1 MKFAQILRG
10 SFLVALWLCI
20 VAAIVSGTR
29 IHFNNRILTAAVAQ
43 RVITVLTRPGL
54 GPYLDN
60 PHITVVTFLE
70 KYMV

>member
-1 MKFAQILRG
+1 MKFAQVWCG
-10 SFLVALWLCI
+10 SFLIALWLCI

-29 IHFNNRILTAAVAQ
+29 IHFNRILTAAVAQ

>member
-1 MKFAQILRG
+1 MKFGQVWCG
-10 SFLVALWLCI
+10 SFLVALWLRI

-29 IHFNNRILTAAVAQ
+29 IHFNNRILSAAVAQ

-54 GPYLDN
+54 GPYLDPN
-60 PHITVVTFLE
+60 ITVVTFLE